1 MDSPQAGLV
10 FRIDSDDFEP
20 EPEPSIS
27 FIGKMC
33 IGCTKKTKSMMS
45 VLPLAFRKKTYVKL
59 QF

>member
-33 IGCTKKTKSMMS
+33 MKTKSMMS
-45 VLPLAFRKKTYVKL
+45 IFRKKTYVKL

>member
-1 MDSPQAGLV
+1 MESPQAGLV

-27 FIGKMC
+27 FIGKVCM
-33 IGCTKKTKSMMS
+33 KTKSMMS